1 MWEGECVEKMT
12 KPRDG
17 GEREREGGGGQQQ
30 KMQER
35 EEERTES
42 FGIFIEGWRLM

>member
-1 MWEGECVEKMT
+1 MDKTERARGE
-12 KPRDG
+12 RGG
-17 GEREREGGGGQQQ
+17 GEQRKQQERE
-30 KMQER
+30 

>member
-1 MWEGECVEKMT
+1 MCRGGKKMDKTEKARGE
-12 KPRDG
+12 RGG
-17 GEREREGGGGQQQ
+17 GEQRKQQERE
-30 KMQER
+30 

>member
-1 MWEGECVEKMT
+1 MCRGGKMDKTERARGE
-12 KPRDG
+12 RGG
-17 GEREREGGGGQQQ
+17 GEQRKQQERE
-30 KMQER
+30 